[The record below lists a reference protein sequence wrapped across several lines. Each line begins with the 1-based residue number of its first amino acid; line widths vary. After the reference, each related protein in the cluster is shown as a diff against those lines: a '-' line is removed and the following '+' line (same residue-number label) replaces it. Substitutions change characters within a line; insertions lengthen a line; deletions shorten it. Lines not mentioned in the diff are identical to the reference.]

1 MASAPI
7 VANVSLNRNKLKAI
21 RGRRIDVPG
30 FKAPVRRKRRS
41 DAAMDHFWGW
51 RRENDRVGV
60 RNHVVL
66 LPLDDLSNAAC
77 EAVANNIKGTLALP
91 HAYGRLQ
98 FGADLDLHFRT
109 LIGTGANPNV
119 AAVIVIGIE
128 DSWTRTV
135 VDGIAATGK
144 PVAGFGIEGHGDI
157 AVIAKASYVAKE
169 FVQWASELQREKCD
183 ISELWVST
191 KCGESDTTTGL
202 SSCPTVGNMYD
213 KLIPRGIYG
222 VFGETSEITG
232 AEHLCKARAATPEVG
247 ERWYKM
253 WKAYQ
258 DDVIEAH
265 KTSDLSDSQP
275 TKGNIA
281 GGLTTIEEK
290 ALGNLEKI
298 GRECRYI
305 DILDPAEAPAKG
317 PGLYFMDT
325 SSAAAE
331 CVTLMAAGGY
341 VVHTFPTGQGNVIG
355 NPIVPVI
362 KITGNPKTMR
372 TMPEHIDVDVSGILR
387 RDLTIPEAGD
397 ALIASI
403 IRTANGRLTAAEAL
417 GHREFVMTKLYRSA

>member
-7 VANVSLNRNKLKAI
+7 VANFSLNQNRLKAVK
-21 RGRRIDVPG
+21 GRKIEAPG
-30 FKAPVRRKRRS
+30 FKAPVAPRRRGALVN
-41 DAAMDHFWGW
+41 DAVMAW
-51 RRENDRVGV
+51 RRENGRVGV
-60 RNHVVL
+60 RNHVVM

-77 EAVANNIKGTLALP
+77 EAVANNVKGTLALP

-98 FGADLDLHFRT
+98 FGLDLDLHFRT
-109 LIGTGANPNV
+109 LIGIGSNPNV
-119 AAVIVIGIE
+119 AAVVVIGIE
-128 DSWTRTV
+128 DQWTKIV
-135 VDGIAATGK
+135 VDGIAKTGK
-144 PVAGFGIEGHGDI
+144 PVVGFGIEGHGDI

-169 FVQWASELQREKCD
+169 FVQWASELQREKCPITD
-183 ISELWVST
+183 LWIST

-213 KLIPRGIYG
+213 KLIPKGIYG

-232 AEHLCKARAATPEVG
+232 AEHLCKARAASKEVG

-298 GRECRYI
+298 GRECKYI
-305 DILDPAEAPAKG
+305 DILEPAEAPSKG

-341 VVHTFPTGQGNVIG
+341 VIHTFPTGQGNVIG

-387 RDLTIPEAGD
+387 RDMTISQAGD
-397 ALIASI
+397 ALIDNI
-403 IRTANGRLTAAEAL
+403 MRTANGRLTAAEAL